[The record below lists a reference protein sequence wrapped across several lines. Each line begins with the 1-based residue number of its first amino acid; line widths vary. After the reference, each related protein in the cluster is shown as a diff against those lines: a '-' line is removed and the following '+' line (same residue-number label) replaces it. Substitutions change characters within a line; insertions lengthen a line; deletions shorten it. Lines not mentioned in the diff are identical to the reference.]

1 MSSEHILKY
10 NTPATDFNEALPVG
24 NGRIGGMI
32 YGGTDK
38 ELINLNEDSVWS
50 GGLRNRVN
58 PDSKEGLEEVRK
70 LLFDGK
76 IPEAEKTAMD
86 KMAGVSP
93 NSRHYMPLG
102 DLNVDFAY
110 HSTPEHGENVLPAA
124 GTAAGAEAA
133 DEGNLRD
140 YVRKLDIS
148 EAVASVKYSI
158 GKNTYTRE
166 YFVSAPDNAF
176 IMHIEASE
184 KGSIFFDAGIDG
196 RDDYYDDN
204 RPVCRE
210 DDTPKEYDTH
220 KTGSAS
226 KNMILFNGGTG
237 SEDGIFFTAVL
248 AGSCKGGSIRTVG
261 GKIRVEGADEATLI
275 LTARTSFYEN
285 KAASDNGA
293 SHKKSCDTD
302 AINDANKALE
312 KEYEELKNSH
322 ISDYKKLYERVELVL
337 DDNSAGASDL
347 PTNERLKRMSD
358 GSRETAD
365 NKLMELYFNFGRYL
379 MISGSRPGTQPLNLQ
394 GIWNKD
400 MWPAWG
406 SKFTVNINAEMNYW
420 PAEKCN
426 LSECHLPLFDLL
438 ERVRNNGRK
447 TAAEMYGINKGY
459 VCHHNTDIWGDCA
472 PQDKWIPATI
482 WPMGGAWLA
491 LHVFEHYEYTGDI
504 NFLREKYHLIKEAA
518 EFFTEFLIE
527 DKKGRLVTCPSVS
540 PENTYMT
547 KEGEK
552 GCMCIGPS
560 MDSQI
565 LTVLFD
571 DVIKSAEIL
580 GTDREL
586 AEQLKEIKSRLPKPE
601 IGKYG
606 QIKEWAED
614 YDEVE
619 IGHRHIS
626 QLFALHPADLITPAH
641 APELAKAARATLE
654 RRLSHGGGHT
664 GWSRAWIANM
674 WARLYDGEKVYDN
687 LVKLL
692 GNSTN
697 PNMFDNHPP
706 FQIDGNFG
714 GTAAIAEAL
723 LQCTGGEIILLPAL
737 PKQWKDGS
745 IEGLRAKGGCTLN
758 ISWKDGKLT
767 RAELIP
773 DRDGEYKVRYGEKV
787 YDIIAKKGKIEVIV

>member
-102 DLNVDFAY
+102 DLSIDFAY
-110 HSTPEHGENVLPAA
+110 HSTPGRGENVLPAV

-133 DEGNLRD
+133 DDGILRD

-148 EAVASVKYSI
+148 EAVASVEYSI
-158 GKNTYTRE
+158 GNVIYTRE
-166 YFVSAPDNAF
+166 YFVSAPDNAL
-176 IMHIEASE
+176 IMHIAASK
-184 KGSIFFDAGIDG
+184 KGNVTFDAEIGG

-204 RPVCRE
+204 RPVCASDGNE
-210 DDTPKEYDTH
+210 
-220 KTGSAS
+220 KTGTAS

-237 SEDGIFFTAVL
+237 SEDGIFFAAVL
-248 AGSCKGGSIRTVG
+248 AGSVKGGSIRTVG
-261 GKIRVEGADEATLI
+261 GKIRVENADEATLI

-293 SHKKSCDTD
+293 FHNKSCDTD

-312 KEYEELKNSH
+312 KEYEELKNTH

-358 GSRETAD
+358 GSGETAD

-447 TAAEMYGINKGY
+447 TAVEMYGINKGY

-504 NFLREKYHLIKEAA
+504 DFLREKYHLIKEAA

-565 LTVLFD
+565 LRVLFD

-641 APELAKAARATLE
+641 TPELAKAARATLD

-687 LVKLL
+687 LVRLL

-767 RAELIP
+767 RAELIS
-773 DRDGEYKVRYGEKV
+773 DFGGNYSVRYGEKV